1 MYVHVYVYA
10 YTPKHAN
17 QVGVAV
23 SPGLL
28 NMALAA
34 RFAASCSPTR
44 RCLARLDQSQLR
56 GDEWTRDDPQILNC
70 HSTFELNNGEY

>member
-34 RFAASCSPTR
+34 RFAANCSPIFV
-44 RCLARLDQSQLR
+44 AV
-56 GDEWTRDDPQILNC
+56 DPAMSC
-70 HSTFELNNGEY
+70 AAGSVAT